1 MTNQADDRSFPVYC
15 SECDM
20 RFCQDL
26 PEDIEHHQL
35 HHDKVVNGVRFSL
48 SDSTLVAWQTGE
60 DRVVVVTPRSS
71 VSERKLAEDVAM
83 KARLDMDYDF
93 AAFHAGEPWNDREVH
108 MFLYERGDRV
118 VGYARFERVIH
129 ARSYTWME
137 YANRTHECLPK
148 HQAMWSVGRL
158 WVNRNYRHKGI
169 AKQLVIESARSL
181 DANLKTIGWQDP
193 FSADAIYFLRSL
205 YPDHFILGK

>member
-35 HHDKVVNGVRFSL
+35 HHDKVVN
-48 SDSTLVAWQTGE
+48 
-60 DRVVVVTPRSS
+60 
-71 VSERKLAEDVAM
+71 
-83 KARLDMDYDF
+83 
-93 AAFHAGEPWNDREVH
+93 AGEPWNDREVH

-205 YPDHFILGK
+205 YPDHFILGE